1 MAAACNG
8 IALYGGLRPYCAT
21 FMVFADYLKPALR
34 LSALMKLPVI
44 YVLTHDSIGRWRGR
58 PHPSAHRA
66 PSRPA
71 GHPGHPGF
79 PPPRTP
85 RKTAACYIAAL
96 RPRAC
101 PAVMAL
107 TRQNLPQ
114 YAETSRDVER
124 GAYILRDTA
133 AGLPDVILMA
143 SGSEVQCIM
152 EAADALEKEDISVRV
167 VSVPCMD
174 LFEQQDAAYQESVLP
189 RAVTARV
196 AVEAASS
203 FGWHKYTGLDGKV
216 IAIDHFGAS
225 APCRHPVPG
234 IRHQHPG
241 RHRRGSVFGEYKGLT
256 ADEKK
261 PLTAAF
267 FRGMPGASRGAGGG
281 GGGGGGVFCRGPQA
295 PAKTNARPGG
305 LRPPLSL
312 SRNPAMRQAYAGFG
326 SCSGQRR
333 RI

>member
-1 MAAACNG
+1 MAASCNA
-8 IALYGGLRPYCAT
+8 IALYFGLRPYCAT

-44 YVLTHDSIGRWRGR
+44 YVLTHDSIGVGEDG
-58 PHPSAHRA
+58 PTHQPIEHLAALRA
-66 PSRPA
+66 TPDTLVFRPA
-71 GHPGHPGF
+71 D
-79 PPPRTP
+79 T
-85 RKTAACYIAAL
+85 KETAACYIAAL
-96 RPRAC
+96 RHGL

-174 LFEQQDAAYQESVLP
+174 LFEQQDVEYQESVLP

-225 APCRHPVPG
+225 APAGTLFQEFG
-234 IRHQHPG
+234 INAQA
-241 RHRRGSVFGEYKGLT
+241 VI
-256 ADEKK
+256 D
-261 PLTAAF
+261 AA
-267 FRGMPGASRGAGGG
+267 R
-281 GGGGGGVFCRGPQA
+281 
-295 PAKTNARPGG
+295 
-305 LRPPLSL
+305 SL
-312 SRNPAMRQAYAGFG
+312 VK
-326 SCSGQRR
+326 
-333 RI
+333 